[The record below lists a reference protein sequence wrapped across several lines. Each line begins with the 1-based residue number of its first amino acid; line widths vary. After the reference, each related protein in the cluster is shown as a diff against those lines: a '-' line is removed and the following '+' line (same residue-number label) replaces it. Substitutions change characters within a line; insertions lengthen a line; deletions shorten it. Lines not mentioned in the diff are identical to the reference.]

1 MCCVFNENFP
11 VHNRRPD
18 MPSGK
23 PSGHHTKSY
32 FNKFSDEITL
42 KMLVCLALFLIT
54 KLIRV

>member
-1 MCCVFNENFP
+1 MCCVFNENVP
-11 VHNRRPD
+11 VHKQRAD
-18 MPSGK
+18 TQSAK
-23 PSGHHTKSY
+23 PSGRHTKSY